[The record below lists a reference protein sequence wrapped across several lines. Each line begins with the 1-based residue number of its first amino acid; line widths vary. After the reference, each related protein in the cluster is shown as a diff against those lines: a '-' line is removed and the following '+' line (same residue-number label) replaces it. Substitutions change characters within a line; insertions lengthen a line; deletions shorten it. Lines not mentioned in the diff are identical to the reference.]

1 MINVTY
7 VGDSLY
13 AYKVTGH
20 STVPSGEIS
29 FKADLSPISP
39 DKLLKPIQL
48 GEEASEHW
56 GIEYLPRFLGKGQ
69 VASEGFVNPQFV
81 DGQLIMV
88 NQYFSFAWI
97 PLGQQVFFGQPSTE
111 LTLKMLKDM
120 ERSQSQVNKSQA
132 YLEQCMEETEIME
145 EEMANDGHIPYSSN
159 QHDYYDMEGCF
170 E

>member
-7 VGDSLY
+7 VGDTLY
-13 AYKVTGH
+13 AYKVSGH

-29 FKADLSPISP
+29 FKADLSPVSP

-56 GIEYLPRFLGKGQ
+56 GTEYLPRFMGKGQ

-97 PLGQQVFFGQPSTE
+97 PLGQQVFFGRPSAE
-111 LTLKMLKDM
+111 LTLKMLKDL
-120 ERSQSQVNKSQA
+120 ETPQSQIDKSRA
-132 YLEQCMEETEIME
+132 YLERCMEETEIME
-145 EEMANDGHIPYSSN
+145 EEMANDGHIRYSSN